1 MNMTNNSLY
10 HHGIKGQKWGKR
22 RFQNK
27 DGSLTPAGK
36 QRYITVAQA
45 SRNAD
50 RAAKDARKKS
60 FAESRATDSGIGSYR
75 RAANKASAAEKEARR
90 DSIAK
95 DKAHNQQLRYGKE
108 VASKKQ
114 AYQDAKKAYSQAYNK
129 ADSRRLAAFSP
140 SKKQRDASTKLWE
153 DAYDKAEALNKA
165 QSEYRTA
172 KHKRRTSINTVASNL
187 RKKAS
192 VGEKFFYNEAVH
204 KKAAKYIVDNNMS
217 MSEATKKAK
226 GEAWRNTAIIIG
238 AIGAVS
244 VANRYMK

>member
-1 MNMTNNSLY
+1 MNMTELELY
-10 HHGIKGQKWGKR
+10 HYGIKGQKWGTR
-22 RFQNK
+22 RYQNK

-75 RAANKASAAEKEARR
+75 RAVNKASAAAKEARS

-114 AYQDAKKAYSQAYNK
+114 AYQDAKKAYSKSYDK
-129 ADSRRLAAFSP
+129 AERRSIAAFSP
-140 SKKQRDASTKLWE
+140 IKKHREANDARWE
-153 DAYDKAEALNKA
+153 DVANKALALNKA
-165 QSEYRTA
+165 HSEYRTA
-172 KHKRRTSINTVASNL
+172 KRTRRKNINTVAKDL

-192 VGEKFFYNEAVH
+192 VGDKFFYNEATH
-204 KKAAKYIVDNNMS
+204 RKAAKYIVDNNMS